1 MFQHACSA
9 LVPSTLRRAPV
20 RIGSQTP
27 RAADSATVISVAFT
41 QWRLGQRRI
50 CPGVTGAMS
59 RNARTVGVDRTGYA
73 DPSGVVRTLGSDAG
87 GIVPAIM
94 QNGQG
99 ILEKLASFY
108 N

>member
-1 MFQHACSA
+1 MMFQHACSA

-59 RNARTVGVDRTGYA
+59 RNAITVGVDRTGYA
-73 DPSGVVRTLGSDAG
+73 DSSGLVRTLGSVAG
-87 GIVPAIM
+87 GMESAIM
-94 QNGQG
+94 QKGQG
-99 ILEKLASFY
+99 ILKVRT
-108 N
+108 